1 MSITVNSFNINN
13 TQNNRPNFSTK
24 AASAAGSLLGLTASA
39 VCITKARGLKV
50 PASLKTREV
59 VDVFIKIE
67 FNEKDNTW
75 NCPCHG
81 SIFDCYGNLVSIPAT
96 RNLKKY

>member
-1 MSITVNSFNINN
+1 MCIRDSHKGHLIAVYRDK
-13 TQNNRPNFSTK
+13 QNRYFYFSPY
-24 AASAAGSLLGLTASA
+24 
-39 VCITKARGLKV
+39 CPHLKCV
-50 PASLKTREV
+50 
-59 VDVFIKIE
+59 IE